1 MEVKSY
7 DPDALIFFVENELQ
21 RQHLSLEFREG
32 RIFMNLKY
40 GPEKE
45 MSFWSTRRYNI
56 GNWVKVEAARA
67 LRNGVETGVLRV
79 TYNDAKD
86 DLVKKV

>member
-1 MEVKSY
+1 
-7 DPDALIFFVENELQ
+7 
-21 RQHLSLEFREG
+21 
-32 RIFMNLKY
+32 MNLKY

-86 DLVKKV
+86 DLV